1 METFSLTVLIQV
13 FRDFGPFGI
22 IVVMWW
28 VDMKS
33 IKKILDCYKRDM
45 AEMRGMYESNVRLVE
60 KYESV
65 AADLQ
70 DVVIMNTQAMT
81 KICADV
87 EQNQFCPMVRME
99 KKAQGV
105 QGP

>member
-1 METFSLTVLIQV
+1 METFGLTVLVQV
-13 FRDFGPFGI
+13 LKDFGPFGI

-45 AEMRGMYESNVRLVE
+45 AEMRGMYESNVRLVQNYE
-60 KYESV
+60 KV
-65 AADLQ
+65 ATDLQ

-81 KICADV
+81 KICDDI
-87 EQNQFCPMVRME
+87 ENNQYCPMVRLQKQAE
-99 KKAQGV
+99 GV
-105 QGP
+105 VR